1 MDTPITVSAGIAR
14 FPTDGTT
21 ADDLLSAANGALDRA
36 RAAGGGTMEIAALE
50 AG

>member
-1 MDTPITVSAGIAR
+1 MTVSAGIAR

-21 ADDLLSAANGALDRA
+21 ADDLLSAAGVALDRA
-36 RAAGGGTMEIAALE
+36 RSAGGGTMEIAAIE